1 MKKKTTYLAFLLFL
15 LVLTFVLSG
24 LLVNKILKNE
34 ASNDVR
40 YLKTTISN
48 NDDKLAM
55 VTLKNSNIKIVNIQS
70 EETPVI
76 LEYEYKIKIDGIV
89 GKIKCKYKN
98 NDQEL
103 VFNENNEAIVNIKS
117 NEEFILYDIPVNTK
131 YTIEQN
137 LIHNYKTLSSGES
150 TNIFNGTVKDENIV
164 EFKNIS
170 SIVVTNPNTADNNV
184 IVFILCDILVFMTF
198 IVLKKTKVQRYETQN
213 S

>member
-76 LEYEYKIKIDGIV
+76 LN
-89 GKIKCKYKN
+89 KN
-98 NDQEL
+98 
-103 VFNENNEAIVNIKS
+103 
-117 NEEFILYDIPVNTK
+117 
-131 YTIEQN
+131 
-137 LIHNYKTLSSGES
+137 
-150 TNIFNGTVKDENIV
+150 
-164 EFKNIS
+164 
-170 SIVVTNPNTADNNV
+170 
-184 IVFILCDILVFMTF
+184 
-198 IVLKKTKVQRYETQN
+198 
-213 S
+213 

>member
-55 VTLKNSNIKIVNIQS
+55 VTLKNSNIKIV
-70 EETPVI
+70 I
-76 LEYEYKIKIDGIV
+76 LEYEYKIKIDGMV
-89 GKIKCKYKN
+89 GKIKGKYKN
-98 NDQEL
+98 NDQEI
-103 VFNENNEAIVNIKS
+103 VFNENNEAIINIKS

-170 SIVVTNPNTADNNV
+170 SIVVTNPNTADSNV
-184 IVFILCDILVFMTF
+184 IVFILCDILVFMAF